1 MSDQDT
7 VNVLNE
13 LILAAQDEEKGF
25 AEAAGLAEDL
35 KLRLL
40 FKDCARKC
48 RDATMELQ
56 AQVMALGEGPEHR
69 GSIAGL
75 AHRGWT
81 ELKAAASGHTDIAV
95 LEELERGESRA
106 QAAYVRALQARLPS
120 GVMKLLQQQFDAVS
134 GMLERIQELRHQ
146 YRALA

>member
-1 MSDQDT
+1 MSDHDT
-7 VNVLNE
+7 VNVLNQ
-13 LILAAQDEEKGF
+13 LILAAQDQEKGF

-35 KLRLL
+35 KLKLL

-56 AQVMALGEGPEHR
+56 AQVMALGEEPEHR
-69 GSIAGL
+69 GSIGGL

-81 ELKAAASGHTDIAV
+81 ELKAAVGHTDVAV
-95 LEELERGESRA
+95 LEELERGENRA
-106 QAAYVRALQARLPS
+106 KAAYVRALKATLPS
-120 GVMKLLQQQFDAVS
+120 GVMKLLQQQFDAVT
-134 GMLERIQELRHQ
+134 GMLERVHELRHQ